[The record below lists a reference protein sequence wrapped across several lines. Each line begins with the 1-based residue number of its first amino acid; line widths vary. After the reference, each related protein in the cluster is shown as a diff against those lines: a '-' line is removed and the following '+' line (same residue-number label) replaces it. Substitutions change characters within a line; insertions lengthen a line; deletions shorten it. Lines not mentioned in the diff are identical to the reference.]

1 MNLFKNKTKVKKVKK
16 LSKKEIQARQEQQE
30 KERAAELQRTY
41 QLYRFTPEMWGN
53 ILALPMPHQDVTIR
67 FTGLFSKKPM
77 TVGEVADKIWKDDHY
92 PLLPGH
98 VEAMLSDAMEM
109 TKTAPVSLHTVD
121 CKITSVGTMTDKGYE
136 KMGEMASRGYKILVR
151 EHALLHSNNKD
162 KKKKGDVTLLVSSEE
177 GFQSLNAIRDMQ
189 KDHIFGI
196 VDYDFV
202 MEHRA
207 GLMTETHFSW
217 EDAEDLVELSPDE
230 DRLRDVLG
238 GMYEDADIVRFPSIV
253 FLYDYARA
261 DMITYKNEDSSALL
275 KRIKQREETARKCAI
290 LLEKMGKAVISG
302 FNMNRLTVSSFY
314 EYLYLGREM
323 ALKALVDTPKR
334 LAGEIPDFDLCGPG
348 MRSLLLKDEDRIDF
362 GKSLKER
369 MGVKKKAV
377 YKCGSKFQTTIP
389 AKN

>member
-136 KMGEMASRGYKILVR
+136 KMGEMANRGYKILVR

-177 GFQSLNAIRDMQ
+177 GFQSLNAQSHPLAHTGQI
-189 KDHIFGI
+189 I
-196 VDYDFV
+196 
-202 MEHRA
+202 
-207 GLMTETHFSW
+207 
-217 EDAEDLVELSPDE
+217 
-230 DRLRDVLG
+230 LRQSSIYLQHHL
-238 GMYEDADIVRFPSIV
+238 FPH
-253 FLYDYARA
+253 
-261 DMITYKNEDSSALL
+261 
-275 KRIKQREETARKCAI
+275 
-290 LLEKMGKAVISG
+290 
-302 FNMNRLTVSSFY
+302 
-314 EYLYLGREM
+314 
-323 ALKALVDTPKR
+323 
-334 LAGEIPDFDLCGPG
+334 
-348 MRSLLLKDEDRIDF
+348 
-362 GKSLKER
+362 
-369 MGVKKKAV
+369 
-377 YKCGSKFQTTIP
+377 
-389 AKN
+389 